1 MPRVRARKV
10 PYHPRYFT
18 LENLR
23 GLLKRRSGTLDL
35 ETIFALFDKEL
46 TAATGEPFDWQTVT
60 PGGSTEE
67 RLEQDLRQAC
77 SRNRSS
83 GSALWQS
90 ILRHCFPLVRELY
103 LAQSFAER
111 ERFELDFVTLF
122 FMHAATQPPV
132 NARKILALMR
142 AGLLDIVKLGH
153 DYRFTRHAPEPEYDF
168 HFGEGNANRLRFS
181 YVVDARGQQR
191 SLSDDPSTLTRNLV
205 RNGKILLD
213 GCIRGKSAA
222 TKAETDSSSLSEQHR
237 GKTLCIDT
245 YTHQVLQIDR
255 KGGFRRS
262 NTPYAVGSMTRGQI
276 IDVSMAKSLTRSTDC
291 IARQLVDRLRGKRH
305 NHH

>member
-1 MPRVRARKV
+1 M
-10 PYHPRYFT
+10 
-18 LENLR
+18 
-23 GLLKRRSGTLDL
+23 KRRSGTLDL

-46 TAATGEPFDWQTVT
+46 TAASGEPFDWQTVT

-153 DYRFTRHAPEPEYDF
+153 DYRFTRNAPEPE
-168 HFGEGNANRLRFS
+168 
-181 YVVDARGQQR
+181 
-191 SLSDDPSTLTRNLV
+191 
-205 RNGKILLD
+205 
-213 GCIRGKSAA
+213 
-222 TKAETDSSSLSEQHR
+222 
-237 GKTLCIDT
+237 
-245 YTHQVLQIDR
+245 
-255 KGGFRRS
+255 
-262 NTPYAVGSMTRGQI
+262 
-276 IDVSMAKSLTRSTDC
+276 
-291 IARQLVDRLRGKRH
+291 
-305 NHH
+305 

>member
-1 MPRVRARKV
+1 M
-10 PYHPRYFT
+10 
-18 LENLR
+18 
-23 GLLKRRSGTLDL
+23 
-35 ETIFALFDKEL
+35 
-46 TAATGEPFDWQTVT
+46 
-60 PGGSTEE
+60 
-67 RLEQDLRQAC
+67 
-77 SRNRSS
+77 
-83 GSALWQS
+83 
-90 ILRHCFPLVRELY
+90 
-103 LAQSFAER
+103 
-111 ERFELDFVTLF
+111 
-122 FMHAATQPPV
+122 
-132 NARKILALMR
+132 
-142 AGLLDIVKLGH
+142 
-153 DYRFTRHAPEPEYDF
+153 
-168 HFGEGNANRLRFS
+168 
-181 YVVDARGQQR
+181 VDARGQQR